1 MTINFVLSI
10 GDLDKPKKKIFN
22 LLLKRYN
29 TIFNEELNRGG
40 DDEREGNASN
50 NKIDNTDIVV
60 GRIKKGDIKYDKI
73 SNKFYGKIFGDA
85 LIKIKTAGAVLDRRD
100 GKYKLEYGKLNK
112 TWQQAIDFMQQ
123 KKEHN
128 GQIISKINKRLMSIK
143 FTEYQSVLLTQ
154 KEVIF
159 NILMNKMNVDHSKRD
174 IKQFIQEYKRS
185 IGGNYKTFEKNLISV
200 LKNQEKNI
208 NSGAVFNKSNC
219 KLYMREVFNESKKYV
234 EDVLKE
240 LFYNELKDMSE
251 ENDVDGFYWGYEWPL
266 TTERPY
272 LEHLKNCIDSMK
284 LKKKFKFK
292 DIQKNT
298 AGKKWH
304 SILPGYHK
312 GCRCTFI
319 SDYKRLPLNYLKSM
333 ENYYNKH
340 KKK

>member
-128 GQIISKINKRLMSIK
+128 GQIISKINKRLLSIK

-154 KEVIF
+154 K
-159 NILMNKMNVDHSKRD
+159 
-174 IKQFIQEYKRS
+174 
-185 IGGNYKTFEKNLISV
+185 
-200 LKNQEKNI
+200 
-208 NSGAVFNKSNC
+208 
-219 KLYMREVFNESKKYV
+219 
-234 EDVLKE
+234 
-240 LFYNELKDMSE
+240 
-251 ENDVDGFYWGYEWPL
+251 
-266 TTERPY
+266 
-272 LEHLKNCIDSMK
+272 
-284 LKKKFKFK
+284 
-292 DIQKNT
+292 
-298 AGKKWH
+298 
-304 SILPGYHK
+304 
-312 GCRCTFI
+312 
-319 SDYKRLPLNYLKSM
+319 
-333 ENYYNKH
+333 
-340 KKK
+340 